1 MIAQPI
7 HASCTG
13 GSSAGATCL
22 GDGTYT
28 QKSNLCVS
36 IQAGTADGDEIRIA
50 SEGCARNSRH
60 AMQHLV
66 RVPSL
71 RGTHRHREVGRPH
84 GDVVLHVKQQ
94 KHASFLR
101 KVGAHCGRHHAERRA
116 SHGVLCPLQGDD
128 LLTEQTISLRE
139 ALCSEAF
146 ALAHLDGRKVRHRLP
161 LPCSCHCVHELLR
174 VSELEHMRLCLAFKG
189 LCAARSKRSGPL
201 GPAAPNPEY
210 D

>member
-1 MIAQPI
+1 M
-7 HASCTG
+7 
-13 GSSAGATCL
+13 
-22 GDGTYT
+22 
-28 QKSNLCVS
+28 S

-60 AMQHLV
+60 TTQ
-66 RVPSL
+66 PSRARPIVARHAQAS
-71 RGTHRHREVGRPH
+71 RGGTAARRRRPARQAAEAC
-84 GDVVLHVKQQ
+84 VVLAEGRRPLRT
-94 KHASFLR
+94 ASCS
-101 KVGAHCGRHHAERRA
+101 APA
-116 SHGVLCPLQGDD
+116 SVLCPLQGDD

-146 ALAHLDGRKVRHRLP
+146 ALAHLDGRKVPHHLP
-161 LPCSCHCVHELLR
+161 LPCVCHRVHELLR

-201 GPAAPNPEY
+201 GPAAQNPEY